1 MTDAETTETNL
12 QTLERKLL
20 AAWELERKAEAANDE
35 DALDA
40 ALQSALDCAKAI
52 IEEPAQTVADFRTKA
67 LAVSWYYRGD
77 EITIFPEGM
86 CGTDTLLVMSILNGL
101 LAAT

>member
-1 MTDAETTETNL
+1 METTETNL

-40 ALQSALDCAKAI
+40 ALQTALDCAKAI
-52 IEEPAQTVADFRTKA
+52 IEEPALTVADFRSKA

-77 EITIFPEGM
+77 KIAIFPDAM
-86 CGTDTLLVMSILNGL
+86 CGTDTRLVMSILNGL
-101 LAAT
+101 LAET